1 MDLKQF
7 LSVAANSTFWQQRQ
21 TLCFTSNEYPAA
33 FFGALFGHLQGS
45 NLLVSGLQRVDIVGR
60 DKREV
65 YGLLSQSMLGAQSF
79 FLLGNISDE
88 RESKAAAAFKQ
99 YACSYQGPHSLAFF
113 IATAD
118 LPPQSQATVVQLP
131 AMLDQHEF
139 ILLARWLGHVD
150 IERKAGIFEPLFYAR
165 KLLLNL
171 CIALID
177 YVALGSLKHKDA
189 FTAYLQALYV
199 PEASLQQLAECFFAK
214 REKDFFVLWNKVH
227 QEYPPIFWVLFWTE
241 QLWRGLHVAQ
251 FMQQKQFVLA
261 KKMSFRL
268 PYSFINKDWQ
278 RVQVNELVRG
288 YEFLYQIDY
297 AIKTGSTFCSQDLF
311 FAHYFAGVFAK
322 EGGV

>member
-7 LSVAANSTFWQQRQ
+7 LSVAAGSAFWQQRQ

-33 FFGALFGHLQGS
+33 FFAALFSYLRTS
-45 NLLVSGLQRVDIVGR
+45 KLLASGLQRVDIVGR

-65 YGLLSQSMLGAQSF
+65 YGLLGQSMLGSQSF

-113 IATAD
+113 IATPD
-118 LPPQSQATVVQLP
+118 LPAQSQATIIQLP
-131 AMLDQHEF
+131 AMLDQQEF
-139 ILLARWLGHVD
+139 VLLARWLGNAD
-150 IERKAGIFEPLFYAR
+150 MDKKTALFESLFYNR
-165 KLLLNL
+165 KLPLQD
-171 CIALID
+171 CVALID
-177 YVALGSLKHKDA
+177 YVALGSLKHKNA
-189 FTAYLQALYV
+189 FISYLQALYV

-214 REKDFFVLWNKVH
+214 REKDFFVLWDKIH

-251 FMQQKQFVLA
+251 FMQQKQFVYA

-278 RVQVNELVRG
+278 RVQVDELVRG

-311 FAHYFAGVFAK
+311 FAHYFAGMFAK
-322 EGGV
+322 ESVV